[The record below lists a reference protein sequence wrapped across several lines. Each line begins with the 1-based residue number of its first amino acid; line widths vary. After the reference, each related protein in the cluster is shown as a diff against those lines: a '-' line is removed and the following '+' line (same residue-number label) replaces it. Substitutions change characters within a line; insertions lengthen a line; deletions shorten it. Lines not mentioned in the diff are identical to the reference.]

1 MTYRTMGSVVVLL
14 IASSAIAADRPAIRY
29 FATSAATKS
38 AVSKSVLVQPGQNL
52 IVVPHKRAAA
62 LAPQAKPA
70 DFSFELLP
78 NWEAGKKFDDK
89 LPNYEP
95 GGAAIV
101 LLAPAAPCNRR
112 RAD

>member
-14 IASSAIAADRPAIRY
+14 IASSAIAADRPAIWY
-29 FATSAATKS
+29 PATSAATKL
-38 AVSKSVLVQPGQNL
+38 VLVQPGQNL
-52 IVVPHKRAAA
+52 IVLPHKRAAPA
-62 LAPQAKPA
+62 APKAKRA

-95 GGAAIV
+95 GSAAIV
-101 LLAPAAPCNRR
+101 LLAPGGSSLDKAPT
-112 RAD
+112 DSDK